1 MKPDFEA
8 DIFIVS
14 QITHVQGVLTAALM
28 QDPQLQAPL
37 ILLRIE
43 SLPVQ
48 ILDVVE
54 DYFLPI
60 PAHHILLHGHGAE
73 ELYLLG
79 SQESI
84 L

>member
-37 ILLRIE
+37 ILLCIE

-54 DYFLPI
+54 DYFLAI
-60 PAHHILLHGHGAE
+60 PAHHILLGGQGA
-73 ELYLLG
+73 
-79 SQESI
+79 
-84 L
+84 